1 METNLHTLIEKI
13 GATYIVGNASVK
25 IAGIETNS
33 KNIGPNF
40 AFVAQRGV
48 AVDGHAFIEKAV
60 ENGATAIVCEEM
72 PATINPNVCYVQV
85 ENSAAACGKLLK
97 AFYEIDFSR
106 LQVVGVT
113 GTNGKTTTAT
123 LLYQVFTQLGYSC
136 GLISTVCN
144 YIGAE
149 KLEATHTTPDT
160 VQLYRLFH
168 AMQQAGCSHCF
179 MEVSSHAIH
188 QQRISGIDF
197 TGAIFTNLTQDH
209 LDYHKT
215 FAEYLRVKK
224 QFFDTVSSSAF
235 ALVNNDD
242 KNGQVMLQNTRAKKY
257 SYSLKSMSD
266 FKCKIIESH
275 IGCTLLQID
284 GTEVW
289 TKFIGAFNAYNLLSV
304 YAAAILL
311 GEDKQEVL
319 QIISTLSPVEGRTQF
334 YRNAAGL
341 TAVIDYAHTPDAL
354 ENILTT
360 LKKLCTADNKLI
372 TVVGAGGNR
381 DNSKRPL
388 MGAISAQLSDTV
400 ILTSDN
406 PRDENPACI
415 AMQMLDGIP
424 TEERSKVITILD
436 RKEAIRTATMFAKPT
451 DIILIAGKGHETY
464 QEILGVKHHFDDT
477 EVVREMFKLSE
488 PLIV

>member
-1 METNLHTLIEKI
+1 MEKKLNILIEKI
-13 GATYIVGNASVK
+13 GTTQVVGSSS
-25 IAGIETNS
+25 IEIQGIETNS
-33 KNIGPNF
+33 RNIAHGF

-48 AVDGHAFIEKAV
+48 AVDGHIFIEKAI
-60 ENGATAIVCEEM
+60 ENGAVAIICEEI
-72 PATINPNVCYVQV
+72 PAIINPAVCYVQV
-85 ENSAAACGKLLK
+85 ADSARACGELLR
-97 AFYEIDFSR
+97 AFYEIDFIR
-106 LQVVGVT
+106 LQVIGVT

-123 LLYQVFTQLGYSC
+123 LLYHLFSQLGYTC

-144 YIGAE
+144 YIAAQ
-149 KLEATHTTPDT
+149 KLDSTHTTPDT

-168 AMQQAGCSHCF
+168 AMQQAGCTHCF

-197 TGAIFTNLTQDH
+197 TLAIFTNITQDH

-215 FAEYLRVKK
+215 FAEYIKVKK
-224 QFFDTVSSSAF
+224 QFFDNLQPSAF
-235 ALVNNDD
+235 ALINADD
-242 KNGQVMLQNTRAKKY
+242 RNGMVMLQNTRAKKY
-257 SYSLKSMSD
+257 TYSLKSKSD

-275 IGCTLLQID
+275 IDSTLLQID

-289 TKFIGAFNAYNLLSV
+289 TKFIGTFNAYNVLSV
-304 YAAAILL
+304 YATAILL
-311 GEDKQEVL
+311 GEDKHAVL
-319 QIISTLSPVEGRTQF
+319 QIISTLQPVEGRTQF

-354 ENILTT
+354 ENVLTT
-360 LKKLCTADNKLI
+360 LKKLCAANNKII

-381 DNSKRPL
+381 DKTKRPL
-388 MGAISAQLSDTV
+388 MGAVAAQLSDTV

-415 AMQMLDGIP
+415 AMQMYDGIAA
-424 TEERSKVITILD
+424 EQRSKVITILD
-436 RKEAIRTATMFAKPT
+436 RKEAIRTATMFAKST

-464 QEILGVKHHFDDT
+464 QEILGVKHHFDDK
-477 EVVREMFKLSE
+477 EIIQELFKLNN
-488 PLIV
+488 

>member
-1 METNLHTLIEKI
+1 MEQNLQTLLKNID
-13 GATYIVGNASVK
+13 TTQVVGNVSVT
-25 IAGIETNS
+25 IMGVATDS
-33 KNIGPNF
+33 RTVAQNF
-40 AFVAQRGV
+40 AFVAQRGT
-48 AVDGHAFIEKAV
+48 AVDGHSFIEKAI
-60 ENGATAIVCEEM
+60 ENGAVAGICEEI

-85 ENSAAACGKLLK
+85 ENSAATCGKLLR
-97 AFYEIDFSR
+97 AFYEIDFTK
-106 LQVVGVT
+106 LKVVGVT
-113 GTNGKTTTAT
+113 GTNGKTTVAT
-123 LLYQVFTQLGYSC
+123 LLYNLFSQLDYSC

-144 YIGAE
+144 YVGTE
-149 KLEATHTTPDT
+149 KIEATHTTPDT
-160 VQLYRLFH
+160 LQLYRLFSK
-168 AMQQAGCSHCF
+168 MQQAGCTYCF

-188 QQRISGIDF
+188 QHRISGIEF
-197 TGAIFTNLTQDH
+197 AGAIFTNLTQDH

-215 FAEYLRVKK
+215 FAEYLKVKK
-224 QFFDTVSSSAF
+224 SFFDDLPKTAF

-242 KNGQVMLQNTRAKKY
+242 RNGNVMLQNTGAKQY

-275 IGCTLLQID
+275 IGCTLLNIN

-304 YAAAILL
+304 YAAAVLL

-334 YRNAAGL
+334 YRNSAGV

-360 LKKLCTADNKLI
+360 LRKLCTENNKLI

-381 DNSKRPL
+381 DSGKRPL

-415 AMQMLDGIP
+415 AMQMFDGIP
-424 TEERSKVITILD
+424 AEERSRVITILD
-436 RKEAIRTATMFAKPT
+436 RKEAIRTATMFAKPN

-464 QEILGVKHHFDDT
+464 QEILGEKHHFDDK
-477 EVVREMFKLSE
+477 EIIQEIFNV
-488 PLIV
+488 

>member
-1 METNLHTLIEKI
+1 MENNLHILIQKI
-13 GATYIVGNASVK
+13 DAMQVVGNSHCS
-25 IAGIETNS
+25 IEGIESNS
-33 KNIGPNF
+33 RNVARNF

-48 AVDGHAFIEKAV
+48 AVDGHTFIENAIK
-60 ENGATAIVCEEM
+60 NGATAIVCEEI
-72 PATINPNVCYVQV
+72 PAQINPNICYIQV
-85 ENSAAACGKLLK
+85 ENSAIACGQLLR
-97 AFYEIDFSR
+97 AFYKIDFAK

-123 LLYQVFTQLGYSC
+123 LLYQLFSQLGYKC

-144 YIGAE
+144 FVAGE

-160 VQLYRLFH
+160 VQLYHLFSV
-168 AMQQAGCSHCF
+168 MQQAGCTHCF

-197 TGAIFTNLTQDH
+197 KGGIFTNITQDH

-215 FAEYLRVKK
+215 FAEYIKVKK
-224 QFFDTVSSSAF
+224 LFFDNLPSSAF
-235 ALVNNDD
+235 ALSNGDD
-242 KNGQVMLQNTRAKKY
+242 RNGQVMLQNTRAKKHIY
-257 SYSLKSMSD
+257 ALKSVGD

-275 IGCTLLQID
+275 IDSTLLQID
-284 GTEVW
+284 GVEVW

-304 YAAAILL
+304 YAAAVLL
-311 GEDKQEVL
+311 GEDKNSVL
-319 QIISTLSPVEGRTQF
+319 QVISTLKAVEGRTQF
-334 YRNAAGL
+334 YRNAEGL

-354 ENILTT
+354 ENVLTT
-360 LKKLCTADNKLI
+360 LKKLCSDNNKII

-381 DNSKRPL
+381 DKTKRPL
-388 MGAISAQLSDTV
+388 MGAVSAKFSDTV

-406 PRDENPACI
+406 PRDENPSCI

-424 TEERSKVITILD
+424 ADERSKVITILD
-436 RKEAIRTATMFAKPT
+436 RKEAIRTATMFAKAS

-464 QEILGVKHHFDDT
+464 QEILGEKLHFDDK
-477 EVVREMFKLSE
+477 EIIQELFNL
-488 PLIV
+488 

>member
-1 METNLHTLIEKI
+1 MEQNLHVLLEKI
-13 GATYIVGNASVK
+13 GATQVVGNVSVK
-25 IAGIETNS
+25 ITGIETNS
-33 KNIGPNF
+33 KNCAADF
-40 AFVAQRGV
+40 VFVAQRGV
-48 AVDGHAFIEKAV
+48 AVDGHNFIEHAV
-60 ENGATAIVCEEM
+60 ENGAKAVVCETI

-85 ENSAAACGKLLK
+85 ENSASACGKLLQ
-97 AFYEIDFSR
+97 AFYKIDFTQ

-123 LLYQVFTQLGYSC
+123 LLYHVFTQLGYTC

-144 YIGAE
+144 YVAG
-149 KLEATHTTPDT
+149 KKSEATHTTPDT
-160 VQLYRLFH
+160 IQLYRLFH
-168 AMQQAGCSHCF
+168 AMQQAGCSYCF

-197 TGAIFTNLTQDH
+197 TGAIFTNVTQDH

-215 FAEYLRVKK
+215 FAEYLKVKK
-224 QFFDTVSSSAF
+224 QFFDNLPASAF

-242 KNGQVMLQNTRAKKY
+242 KNGQVMLQNTHAKKY

-304 YAAAILL
+304 YAAAMLL
-311 GEDKQEVL
+311 GADKQTVL
-319 QIISTLSPVEGRTQF
+319 QIISTLTPVEGRTQF

-381 DNSKRPL
+381 DTTKRPL
-388 MGAISAQLSDTV
+388 MGAVSAQLSDTV

-424 TEERSKVITILD
+424 AEERSKVITILD

-464 QEILGVKHHFDDT
+464 QEILGVKHHFDD
-477 EVVREMFKLSE
+477 RE
-488 PLIV
+488 IVQELLGLNN